1 MMPLERDCRMKKQRQ
16 TKIVNTISENEI
28 TGKYW
33 NTEIKIE
40 KWNDR
45 KYYYKPVRIGNTFRN
60 NYIEYESSGDKTKH
74 HQSIN
79 ISNQFYVF

>member
-40 KWNDR
+40 K
-45 KYYYKPVRIGNTFRN
+45 
-60 NYIEYESSGDKTKH
+60 
-74 HQSIN
+74 
-79 ISNQFYVF
+79 